1 MTTRRPSKG
10 AEAGRA
16 HRDAASWHPVTLL
29 QMEVDAPS
37 SLHLDHLKPG
47 EREWIEILKQ
57 GQVVGVVETVTGEDG
72 MPALSNEELA
82 RSVADMAP
90 LPRGRLP
97 DANLPKVTVVVPTI
111 CQNPTEL
118 VRTVESLEALDYPDF
133 EIILVDNRSGPD
145 RAPLPTFPDTRRV
158 RVVVEP
164 RRGISAARNRGS
176 ASAAGDIVAFT
187 DDDTVAKQDWLRV
200 IGTRFAQNPKLDA
213 IGGLVLPAELDTQ
226 PQLWFEEF
234 YGGFSRSFRAET
246 FSIERMRGTDDLF
259 PYAPA
264 RFGAGC
270 NMAFRRAAL
279 QQMGGFD
286 TSLGTGT
293 PAKGGEDL
301 AMFIELI
308 TSGGT
313 LAFEPAALIWHSHRR
328 TEREFM
334 RQVFSYGTGLTAMY
348 TAIISR
354 HPRHLLE
361 MIRRIPIGI
370 RLLIRPREARSASRT
385 PSYPRRA
392 LVYQLLGMVYGP
404 IAYTRSVLRN
414 RHSP

>member
-1 MTTRRPSKG
+1 MTTRGPSAG

-16 HRDAASWHPVTLL
+16 HRDPASWHPVALV
-29 QMEVDAPS
+29 QIEVDAPTS
-37 SLHLDHLKPG
+37 PHCDHLNPG
-47 EREWIEILKQ
+47 DREWIEVLKQ
-57 GQVVGVVETVTGEDG
+57 GQVVGVVEAVAGEDG
-72 MPALSNEELA
+72 LPPLLREELA
-82 RSVADMAP
+82 RSFADVTPAP
-90 LPRGRLP
+90 RKRLP
-97 DANLPKVTVVVPTI
+97 DADLPKATVVVPTI
-111 CQNPTEL
+111 CQNPAEL
-118 VRTVESLEALDYPDF
+118 VRTVDSLVSLDYPDF

-145 RAPLPTFPDTRRV
+145 RAPLPTFSDARRV

-187 DDDTVAKQDWLRV
+187 DDDVVVKQDWLRV
-200 IGTRFAQNPKLDA
+200 IGTRFAQDPKLDA
-213 IGGLVLPAELDTQ
+213 IGGLVLPAELDTE
-226 PQLWFEEF
+226 PQLWFEVF

-246 FSIERMRGTDDLF
+246 FSIERLRGTDDLF

-270 NMAFRRAAL
+270 NMAFRRSTL
-279 QQMGGFD
+279 EEIGGFD
-286 TSLGTGT
+286 SSLVTGT

-308 TSGGT
+308 TRGGT

-354 HPRHLLE
+354 HPQHLIEL
-361 MIRRIPIGI
+361 IRRIPAGI
-370 RLLIRPREARSASRT
+370 RLVIRPRGVRSASRT

-392 LVYQLLGMVYGP
+392 LVYQLLGMAYGP
-404 IAYTRSVLRN
+404 VAYARSVIRN
-414 RHSP
+414 RNSP